1 MVDVERVVLPDETPE
16 ADAVEQHRV
25 ADLGDQTGLD
35 AAQMQDARDRDANE
49 ADLVDQATVVPIPE
63 DQLHD

>member
-1 MVDVERVVLPDETPE
+1 MKRPKPMRQ
-16 ADAVEQHRV
+16 QHRV
-25 ADLGDQTGLD
+25 ADLGDETGLD

>member
-1 MVDVERVVLPDETPE
+1 MMDVEGVVLPDETPE

-25 ADLGDQTGLD
+25 ADLGDETGLD
-35 AAQMQDARDRDANE
+35 AAQMQDARERDANE

>member
-1 MVDVERVVLPDETPE
+1 MMDVEGVVLPDETPE

-25 ADLGDQTGLD
+25 ADLGDETGLD

-49 ADLVDQATVVPIPE
+49 ADLSPWFGWE
-63 DQLHD
+63 RN

>member
-1 MVDVERVVLPDETPE
+1 MMDVEGVVLPDETPE

-25 ADLGDQTGLD
+25 ADLGDETGLD